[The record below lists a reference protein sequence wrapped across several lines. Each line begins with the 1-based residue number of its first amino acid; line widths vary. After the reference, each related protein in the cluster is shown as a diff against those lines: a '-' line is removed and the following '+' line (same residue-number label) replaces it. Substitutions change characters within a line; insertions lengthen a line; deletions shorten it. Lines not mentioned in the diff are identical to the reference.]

1 MRGNKDKKMAD
12 YIRWKSSGMSKNS
25 FCKTEGLCYHT
36 FLSFCKKQVVSEK
49 GFNEVKPELFSSQE
63 SKIEVID
70 VQGRRILLPLNT
82 VQRYFVYRGITDI
95 RKGFD
100 SLSGLV
106 RNELNENPLC
116 GDVFIFFNRRRT
128 HVKLLMWDKDGFA
141 IYYKRLERGVFE
153 NLGGYEQLGATNE
166 HGVVV
171 SSHTLSLILQGVV
184 LSSVRRKKRCDFTG

>member
-82 VQRYFVYRGITDI
+82 PLDILKIFV
-95 RKGFD
+95 F
-100 SLSGLV
+100 
-106 RNELNENPLC
+106 
-116 GDVFIFFNRRRT
+116 
-128 HVKLLMWDKDGFA
+128 
-141 IYYKRLERGVFE
+141 
-153 NLGGYEQLGATNE
+153 
-166 HGVVV
+166 
-171 SSHTLSLILQGVV
+171 
-184 LSSVRRKKRCDFTG
+184 